1 MVGRSGAPA
10 WTCRAGLPR
19 CDTGTLV
26 AAVSTAPASQL
37 ATAPACPHPRAM
49 STFPVPPALPLVIE
63 SRGSPPSLSHPVRLL
78 RGLYADID
86 ASSMP
91 TWATRHQVSL
101 ARCVA
106 ALHRVPSARC
116 LSHES
121 AALIHGLWVT
131 SQEPDLSVIVP
142 SNPRHPRTP
151 MPAVLGGRGD
161 VILRRR
167 ILGLPEAQITTVSG
181 LSVSTIPRTALDCA
195 LDLPARDSVCV
206 VDSALRALAHPSAL
220 QRRESERRG
229 HAALAALKADLERAV
244 GRAGARRARA
254 VLAIASPFS
263 ESPGESVLR
272 WLVMAIGLP
281 APVPQIG
288 IEVATGSQIYFPD
301 LAWPDLRVYLEFDGQ
316 LKYQRPQD
324 LWREKQRRDELARL
338 GWRCQHV
345 TWSQLRDL
353 PRMRSQVLDLFPARV
368 IRRLRPVRSLW
379 T

>member
-1 MVGRSGAPA
+1 M
-10 WTCRAGLPR
+10 
-19 CDTGTLV
+19 
-26 AAVSTAPASQL
+26 
-37 ATAPACPHPRAM
+37 
-49 STFPVPPALPLVIE
+49 
-63 SRGSPPSLSHPVRLL
+63 SHPVRLL

-91 TWATRHQVSL
+91 MWAIRQQVSL
-101 ARCVA
+101 ARCAA

-121 AALIHGLWVT
+121 AALIHGLWVP

-151 MPAVLGGRGD
+151 MPAVLGGRDD
-161 VILRRR
+161 VVLRRR
-167 ILGLPEAQITTVSG
+167 ILRLPDSQITTVSG
-181 LSVSTIPRTALDCA
+181 LSVSSIPRTALDCA
-195 LDLPARDSVCV
+195 LDLPARDAVCI
-206 VDSALRALAHPSAL
+206 VDSALRALAHPSAR

-229 HAALAALKADLERAV
+229 RAV
-244 GRAGARRARA
+244 LTSLEAELDQSAGRAGTRRARA

-272 WLVMAIGLP
+272 WLVMAMGLP

-288 IEVATGSQIYFPD
+288 IEVAAGSQIYFPD
-301 LAWPDLRVYLEFDGQ
+301 LAWPGLRVYLEFDGQ
-316 LKYQRPQD
+316 LKYQSPQD
-324 LWREKQRRDELARL
+324 LWREKKRRDELARL

-353 PRMRSQVLDLFPARV
+353 PRMRSQILDLFPARV
-368 IRRLRPVRSLW
+368 VRGLRPVRSLW
-379 T
+379 A